1 MTVGVFGASGFI
13 GRQVVDELLKQDRNV
28 IPCGRRQNPIR
39 SDVDY
44 RKCDV
49 NDRRKVDEI
58 TCESDDLVLLFAS
71 SMRESREDP
80 VRNMRVNINGLLN
93 ILESARKNDVRR
105 IVFTSTIALFST
117 IEYLPLDEN
126 HTTSPGTP
134 YGVSKLAG
142 EHYTRLYGELYGID
156 YAVFR
161 LCNVYG
167 PGQYPGTGGIIPLI
181 HRAIKTD
188 STFFVN
194 GDGTSE
200 RDYIYVSDVASYIV
214 GALDLPEANFLANLG
229 TGKSTSINRLIEI
242 SESVVG
248 KKMTVEHRPPVAGE
262 ICNFTVDNSLLKK
275 KYKRSPPTDIRTG
288 IAKTFEWLD
297 STESALRDHHSAN
310 IVNLQTSNSFRTSH
324 H

>member
-13 GRQVVDELLKQDRNV
+13 GRHVVDALSAQSRD
-28 IPCGRRQNPIR
+28 IIACGRRPDPFL
-39 SDVDY
+39 SGVDY
-44 RKCDV
+44 RICDV
-49 NDRRKVDEI
+49 NDGGTVNDIVEK
-58 TCESDDLVLLFAS
+58 SDDLILLFAS

-126 HTTSPGTP
+126 HPTSPGTP

-142 EHYTRLYGELYGID
+142 EHYTRLYKELYGID

-181 HRAIKTD
+181 HRAIM
-188 STFFVN
+188 SENTFFVN
-194 GDGTSE
+194 GDGTAE
-200 RDYIYVSDVASYIV
+200 RDYIYVSDAASYIT
-214 GALDLPEANFLANLG
+214 GALDLPEANFRTNLG
-229 TGKSTSINRLIEI
+229 TGKNTSINRLIEI
-242 SESVVG
+242 SEGVVG
-248 KKMTVEHRPPVAGE
+248 KKMKVENRPPVPGE
-262 ICNFTVDNSLLKK
+262 IGNFTVDISELKK
-275 KYKRSPPTDIRTG
+275 INKKSPPTDIRTG
-288 IAKTFEWLD
+288 IELTFEWLD
-297 STESALRDHHSAN
+297 KLK
-310 IVNLQTSNSFRTSH
+310 
-324 H
+324 